1 MCPPLTTR
9 AEVPQSTASASAS
22 ASRTSLTHAR
32 FARLEQFHPLFG
44 GAVDVPSFLAFQQTP
59 LQTFWPCVVLV
70 ISTIEVPS
78 VFTFDSPFAGET
90 WSVRTDH
97 EPGNLGWD
105 PLNLKPK
112 TADELKAMQTK
123 ELNNGRLAM
132 IATAGMLAQELA
144 TGHKLF

>member
-1 MCPPLTTR
+1 
-9 AEVPQSTASASAS
+9 
-22 ASRTSLTHAR
+22 
-32 FARLEQFHPLFG
+32 
-44 GAVDVPSFLAFQQTP
+44 VPSFLAFQQTP

-78 VFTFDSPFAGET
+78 VFTFDSPFAGEA